1 MFRCSRKVSLVR
13 QKTSCSILSYFHNG
27 IFRNLFVNGKQRER
41 QLIHVQLVLAYSCPH
56 LFCILKKSGKV
67 KLLHQHSKLH
77 IASFLKRVSHFWSVS
92 RWSIEYNRR
101 KVGNARCRINNSTFY
116 NKASMTSSIA
126 GKIPICGFVE
136 GCWHLK
142 EGRETPLTSIQVIAV
157 ENALFYCIRQERDRL
172 LIRKCWSRGRLIF
185 LISVLLL
192 ESWSIGRWARGLKRV
207 NWWIIST
214 LLHYLDVLIKRQSPF
229 AFLKSRFR
237 LV

>member
-1 MFRCSRKVSLVR
+1 MVSNANVIWFTCSWYLLILALICFAFWKRAGNWN
-13 QKTSCSILSYFHNG
+13 CCISI
-27 IFRNLFVNGKQRER
+27 
-41 QLIHVQLVLAYSCPH
+41 
-56 LFCILKKSGKV
+56 
-67 KLLHQHSKLH
+67 SKLH
-77 IASFLKRVSHFWSVS
+77 MASFLKRVSHFWSVS
-92 RWSIEYNRR
+92 RWSIEHNRR
-101 KVGNARCRINNSTFY
+101 NVGNARCRINNSTFY

-172 LIRKCWSRGRLIF
+172 LIRKYWSRGRLIF

-192 ESWSIGRWARGLKRV
+192 ESWSIGRWARSLKRV
-207 NWWIIST
+207 NWWIISA

-229 AFLKSRFR
+229 AFL
-237 LV
+237 

>member
-1 MFRCSRKVSLVR
+1 MVSNANVSWFTCSWYLLILAFICFAFWKRAGNWN
-13 QKTSCSILSYFHNG
+13 CCISI
-27 IFRNLFVNGKQRER
+27 
-41 QLIHVQLVLAYSCPH
+41 
-56 LFCILKKSGKV
+56 
-67 KLLHQHSKLH
+67 SKLH
-77 IASFLKRVSHFWSVS
+77 MASFLKRVSHFWSVS
-92 RWSIEYNRR
+92 RWSIEHNRR
-101 KVGNARCRINNSTFY
+101 NVGNARCRINNSTFY

-172 LIRKCWSRGRLIF
+172 LIRKCWSRGKLIF

-192 ESWSIGRWARGLKRV
+192 ESWSIGRWASSLKRV
-207 NWWIIST
+207 NWWIISA

-229 AFLKSRFR
+229 AFL
-237 LV
+237 

>member
-1 MFRCSRKVSLVR
+1 MVSNANVSWFTCSWYLLILALICFAFWKRAGNWN
-13 QKTSCSILSYFHNG
+13 CCISI
-27 IFRNLFVNGKQRER
+27 
-41 QLIHVQLVLAYSCPH
+41 
-56 LFCILKKSGKV
+56 
-67 KLLHQHSKLH
+67 SKLH
-77 IASFLKRVSHFWSVS
+77 MASLLKRVSHFWSVS
-92 RWSIEYNRR
+92 RWSIEHNRR
-101 KVGNARCRINNSTFY
+101 NVGNARCRINNSTFY

-142 EGRETPLTSIQVIAV
+142 EGRETPLTYIQVIAV

-192 ESWSIGRWARGLKRV
+192 ESWSIGRWARSLKRV
-207 NWWIIST
+207 NWWIISA

-229 AFLKSRFR
+229 AFL
-237 LV
+237 

>member
-1 MFRCSRKVSLVR
+1 MVSNANVSWFTCSWYLLILALICFAFWKRAGNWN
-13 QKTSCSILSYFHNG
+13 CCISI
-27 IFRNLFVNGKQRER
+27 
-41 QLIHVQLVLAYSCPH
+41 
-56 LFCILKKSGKV
+56 
-67 KLLHQHSKLH
+67 SKLH
-77 IASFLKRVSHFWSVS
+77 MASFLKRVSHFWSVS
-92 RWSIEYNRR
+92 RWSIEHNRR
-101 KVGNARCRINNSTFY
+101 NVGNARCRINNSTFY

-172 LIRKCWSRGRLIF
+172 LIRKCWSRGKLIF

-192 ESWSIGRWARGLKRV
+192 ESWSIGRWASSLKRV
-207 NWWIIST
+207 NWWIISA

-229 AFLKSRFR
+229 AFL
-237 LV
+237 

>member
-1 MFRCSRKVSLVR
+1 MVSNANVSWFTCSWYLLILAFICFAFWKRAGNWN
-13 QKTSCSILSYFHNG
+13 CCISI
-27 IFRNLFVNGKQRER
+27 
-41 QLIHVQLVLAYSCPH
+41 
-56 LFCILKKSGKV
+56 
-67 KLLHQHSKLH
+67 SKLH
-77 IASFLKRVSHFWSVS
+77 MASFLKRVSHFWSVS
-92 RWSIEYNRR
+92 RWSIEHNRR
-101 KVGNARCRINNSTFY
+101 NVGNARCRINNSTFY

-142 EGRETPLTSIQVIAV
+142 EGRETPLTYIQVIVVA
-157 ENALFYCIRQERDRL
+157 NALFYCIRQERDRL

-207 NWWIIST
+207 NWWIISA
-214 LLHYLDVLIKRQSPF
+214 LLHNLDVLIKRQSPF

>member
-1 MFRCSRKVSLVR
+1 MVSNANVSWFTCSWYLLILALNCFAFWKRAGNWN
-13 QKTSCSILSYFHNG
+13 CCISI
-27 IFRNLFVNGKQRER
+27 
-41 QLIHVQLVLAYSCPH
+41 
-56 LFCILKKSGKV
+56 
-67 KLLHQHSKLH
+67 SKLH
-77 IASFLKRVSHFWSVS
+77 MASFLKRVSHFWYQSLID
-92 RWSIEYNRR
+92 WTYRR
-101 KVGNARCRINNSTFY
+101 NVGNARCRINNSTFY

-192 ESWSIGRWARGLKRV
+192 ESWSIGRWARSLKRV
-207 NWWIIST
+207 NWWIISA
-214 LLHYLDVLIKRQSPF
+214 LLHYLDVLIKRLSPF
-229 AFLKSRFR
+229 AFL
-237 LV
+237 

>member
-1 MFRCSRKVSLVR
+1 MVSNANVSWFTCSWYLLILALICFAFWKRAGNWN
-13 QKTSCSILSYFHNG
+13 CCISI
-27 IFRNLFVNGKQRER
+27 
-41 QLIHVQLVLAYSCPH
+41 
-56 LFCILKKSGKV
+56 
-67 KLLHQHSKLH
+67 SKLH
-77 IASFLKRVSHFWSVS
+77 MASLLKRVSHFWSVS
-92 RWSIEYNRR
+92 RWSIEHNRR
-101 KVGNARCRINNSTFY
+101 NVGNARCRIKNSTFY

-126 GKIPICGFVE
+126 GKILICGFVE

-192 ESWSIGRWARGLKRV
+192 ESWSIGRWARSLKRV
-207 NWWIIST
+207 NWWIISA

-229 AFLKSRFR
+229 AFL
-237 LV
+237 

>member
-1 MFRCSRKVSLVR
+1 MVSNANVSWFTCSWYLLILALICFAFWKRAGNWN
-13 QKTSCSILSYFHNG
+13 CCISI
-27 IFRNLFVNGKQRER
+27 
-41 QLIHVQLVLAYSCPH
+41 
-56 LFCILKKSGKV
+56 
-67 KLLHQHSKLH
+67 SKLH
-77 IASFLKRVSHFWSVS
+77 MASFLKRVSHFWSVS
-92 RWSIEYNRR
+92 RWSIEHNRR
-101 KVGNARCRINNSTFY
+101 NVGNARCRINNSTFY

-172 LIRKCWSRGRLIF
+172 LIRKYWSRGRLIF

-192 ESWSIGRWARGLKRV
+192 ESWSIGRWARSLKRV
-207 NWWIIST
+207 NWWIISA

-229 AFLKSRFR
+229 AFL
-237 LV
+237 

>member
-1 MFRCSRKVSLVR
+1 MVSNANVSWFTCSWYLLILALICFAFWKRAGNWN
-13 QKTSCSILSYFHNG
+13 CCISI
-27 IFRNLFVNGKQRER
+27 
-41 QLIHVQLVLAYSCPH
+41 
-56 LFCILKKSGKV
+56 
-67 KLLHQHSKLH
+67 SKLH
-77 IASFLKRVSHFWSVS
+77 MASFLKRVSHFWSVS
-92 RWSIEYNRR
+92 RWSIEHNRR
-101 KVGNARCRINNSTFY
+101 NVGNARCRINNSTFY

-192 ESWSIGRWARGLKRV
+192 ESWSIGRWASSLKRV
-207 NWWIIST
+207 NWWIISA

-229 AFLKSRFR
+229 AFL
-237 LV
+237 

>member
-1 MFRCSRKVSLVR
+1 MVSNANVSWFTCSWFLLILALICFAFWKRAGNWN
-13 QKTSCSILSYFHNG
+13 CCISI
-27 IFRNLFVNGKQRER
+27 
-41 QLIHVQLVLAYSCPH
+41 
-56 LFCILKKSGKV
+56 
-67 KLLHQHSKLH
+67 SKLH
-77 IASFLKRVSHFWSVS
+77 MASFLKRVSQFWSVS
-92 RWSIEYNRR
+92 RWSIEHNRR

>member
-1 MFRCSRKVSLVR
+1 MVSNANVSWFTCSWYLLILALICFAFWKRAGNWN
-13 QKTSCSILSYFHNG
+13 CCISI
-27 IFRNLFVNGKQRER
+27 
-41 QLIHVQLVLAYSCPH
+41 
-56 LFCILKKSGKV
+56 
-67 KLLHQHSKLH
+67 SKLH
-77 IASFLKRVSHFWSVS
+77 MASFLKRVSQFWSVS
-92 RWSIEYNRR
+92 RWSIEHNRR

-157 ENALFYCIRQERDRL
+157 ENALFSCIRQERDRL
-172 LIRKCWSRGRLIF
+172 LMRKCWSRGRLIF

>member
-1 MFRCSRKVSLVR
+1 MVSNANVSWFTCSWYLLILALICFAFWKRAGNWN
-13 QKTSCSILSYFHNG
+13 CCISI
-27 IFRNLFVNGKQRER
+27 
-41 QLIHVQLVLAYSCPH
+41 
-56 LFCILKKSGKV
+56 
-67 KLLHQHSKLH
+67 SKLH
-77 IASFLKRVSHFWSVS
+77 MASLLKRVSHFWSVS
-92 RWSIEYNRR
+92 RWSIEHNRR
-101 KVGNARCRINNSTFY
+101 NVGNARCRINNSTFY

-192 ESWSIGRWARGLKRV
+192 ESWSIGRWARSLKRV
-207 NWWIIST
+207 NWWIISA

-229 AFLKSRFR
+229 AFL
-237 LV
+237 

>member
-1 MFRCSRKVSLVR
+1 MVSNANVSWFTCSWYLLILALICFAFWKRAGNWN
-13 QKTSCSILSYFHNG
+13 CYISI
-27 IFRNLFVNGKQRER
+27 
-41 QLIHVQLVLAYSCPH
+41 
-56 LFCILKKSGKV
+56 
-67 KLLHQHSKLH
+67 SKLH
-77 IASFLKRVSHFWSVS
+77 MASFPKRVSHFWSVS
-92 RWSIEYNRR
+92 RWSIEHNRR
-101 KVGNARCRINNSTFY
+101 NVGNARCRINNSTFY

-192 ESWSIGRWARGLKRV
+192 ESWSIGRWARSLKRV
-207 NWWIIST
+207 NWWIISA
-214 LLHYLDVLIKRQSPF
+214 LLHYLDVLIKRQSSF
-229 AFLKSRFR
+229 AFL
-237 LV
+237 

>member
-1 MFRCSRKVSLVR
+1 MVSNANVSWFTCSWYLLILALICFAFWKRAGNWN
-13 QKTSCSILSYFHNG
+13 CCISI
-27 IFRNLFVNGKQRER
+27 
-41 QLIHVQLVLAYSCPH
+41 
-56 LFCILKKSGKV
+56 
-67 KLLHQHSKLH
+67 SKLH
-77 IASFLKRVSHFWSVS
+77 MASFLKRVSHFWSVS
-92 RWSIEYNRR
+92 RWSIEHNRR
-101 KVGNARCRINNSTFY
+101 NVGNARCRINNSTFY

-172 LIRKCWSRGRLIF
+172 LIRKYWSRGRLIF

-207 NWWIIST
+207 NWWIISS

-229 AFLKSRFR
+229 AFL
-237 LV
+237 

>member
-1 MFRCSRKVSLVR
+1 MVSNANVSWFTCSWYLLILALICFAFWKRAGNWN
-13 QKTSCSILSYFHNG
+13 CCISI
-27 IFRNLFVNGKQRER
+27 
-41 QLIHVQLVLAYSCPH
+41 
-56 LFCILKKSGKV
+56 
-67 KLLHQHSKLH
+67 SKLH
-77 IASFLKRVSHFWSVS
+77 MASLLKRVSHFWSVS
-92 RWSIEYNRR
+92 RWSIEHNRR
-101 KVGNARCRINNSTFY
+101 NVGNARCRINNSTFY

-142 EGRETPLTSIQVIAV
+142 EGRETPLTYIQVIAV

-192 ESWSIGRWARGLKRV
+192 ESWSVGRWARSLKRV
-207 NWWIIST
+207 NWWIISA

-229 AFLKSRFR
+229 AFL
-237 LV
+237 

>member
-1 MFRCSRKVSLVR
+1 MVSNANVSWFTCSWYLLILALICFAFWKRAGNR
-13 QKTSCSILSYFHNG
+13 NCCISI
-27 IFRNLFVNGKQRER
+27 
-41 QLIHVQLVLAYSCPH
+41 
-56 LFCILKKSGKV
+56 
-67 KLLHQHSKLH
+67 SKLH
-77 IASFLKRVSHFWSVS
+77 MASFLKRVSHFWSVS
-92 RWSIEYNRR
+92 RWSIEHNRR
-101 KVGNARCRINNSTFY
+101 NVGNARCRINNSTFY

-192 ESWSIGRWARGLKRV
+192 ESWSIGRWARSLKRV
-207 NWWIIST
+207 NWWIISA
-214 LLHYLDVLIKRQSPF
+214 LLHYLDVLIKRLSPF
-229 AFLKSRFR
+229 AFL
-237 LV
+237 